1 MKKIIFSLVIFALM
15 ACCFLSR
22 ANAETAE
29 EALNKGI
36 DYINNQENYDAAII
50 EINKA
55 IELSPNWA
63 DAYYNRGLAYSDKHN
78 YDQAISDY
86 NKAIELNPNYAEAYN
101 NRAIDYYLKG
111 NYDMAWQ
118 DVHKAESLGFSPSS
132 FWLKD
137 LKEASGREN

>member
-1 MKKIIFSLVIFALM
+1 MFVLM
-15 ACCFLSR
+15 GILFLGISS
-22 ANAETAE
+22 AYAETAQ
-29 EALNKGI
+29 EALNKAI
-36 DYINNQENYDAAII
+36 EYINQDENYDAAIT

-63 DAYYNRGLAYSDKHN
+63 DAYYNRGLAYSRKLN
-78 YDQAISDY
+78 YNQAISDY
-86 NKAIELNPNYAEAYN
+86 TKAIELNPNYAAAYN
-101 NRAIDYYLKG
+101 NRAVNYYLIN

-118 DVHKAESLGFSPSS
+118 DVHKAESLGFPVSS